1 MKVNIN
7 AKSIN
12 QVINAETV
20 NIDQRSGESES
31 PPSNEVASGGIFISY
46 RRKDSADVVG
56 RIYDQLVKHFGAQY
70 VFKDVYS
77 IPLGSDF
84 GKYIIE
90 AIGKSGVLLAVIGE
104 KWLEMND
111 AGKTRLDEPNDFVR
125 IEIESALAG
134 EIPVIPLLVRG
145 ATMPPKEKLPPSL
158 KKLSGKNGIQ
168 IRSDP
173 DFHID
178 MKRLITSLEKYI
190 IPH

>member
-12 QVINAETV
+12 QVVNAETV

-90 AIGKSGVLLAVIGE
+90 AIGKSGALLAVIGE

-145 ATMPPKEKLPPSL
+145 AAMPSKEKLPPSL
-158 KKLSGKNGIQ
+158 EKLSEKNGIQ
-168 IRSDP
+168 IRPDP

>member
-46 RRKDSADVVG
+46 RRQDSADVVG

-90 AIGKSGVLLAVIGE
+90 AIGKSGALLAVIGE

-145 ATMPPKEKLPPSL
+145 AAMPSKEKLPPSL
-158 KKLSGKNGIQ
+158 EKLSGKNGIQ

>member
-7 AKSIN
+7 AKSVN
-12 QVINAETV
+12 QMVNAETV

-56 RIYDQLVKHFGAQY
+56 RIYDQLVKYFGAQY

-90 AIGKSGVLLAVIGE
+90 AIGKSGALLAVIGE

-111 AGKTRLDEPNDFVR
+111 AGKTRLDELNDFVR

-145 ATMPPKEKLPPSL
+145 AAMPSKEKLPPSL
-158 KKLSGKNGIQ
+158 EKLSGKNGIQ

>member
-1 MKVNIN
+1 
-7 AKSIN
+7 
-12 QVINAETV
+12 
-20 NIDQRSGESES
+20 
-31 PPSNEVASGGIFISY
+31 
-46 RRKDSADVVG
+46 
-56 RIYDQLVKHFGAQY
+56 
-70 VFKDVYS
+70 VYS

-90 AIGKSGVLLAVIGE
+90 AIGKSGALLAVIGE

-158 KKLSGKNGIQ
+158 EKLSEKNGIQ
-168 IRSDP
+168 IRPDP

-178 MKRLITSLEKYI
+178 MKRLITSLEKHI
-190 IPH
+190 NPH